1 MREGPLEIL
10 DRARDY
16 FLKSLFDGVD
26 KADSAAEFFLS
37 ARSAQRKG
45 YILSPSDDALVKM
58 FYYVMKD
65 DAEGAVQ
72 TGDMGMDD
80 TGPKMYSDYTKINV
94 SQHLAGQQ
102 LVDGSY
108 QPERIMPPD
117 PAQGLA
123 GFHPR
128 INDGDPDDPY
138 ANHDFFGPDFNPL
151 HGVYHDHVGDFYVN
165 PGADGWMENSQSQ
178 RDHHKELAWDEH
190 NGQESNKFLLDA
202 SHYGNLDGV
211 TNHSL
216 YEQDFANWKI
226 NNDRAIASTRIELE
240 NQGLSDDEIDHQIAL
255 AHINEK
261 KQEWKRNL
269 GFWDYMFGMEW
280 LTPEQRNMAYDH
292 IAFHGTD
299 DSTQMFAGPN
309 TGHAHA
315 DWLPRFKRSFAQRF
329 AGMYDHWVRRP
340 DHVGSGIEQSRIR
353 LPKAAEI
360 IGVDDNFKSLL
371 RHTIPGK
378 GNAYDYL
385 MEYLRERTGIEGKP
399 HHGKP
404 FIHTDSSA
412 EKGGFE
418 PSFANGAKT
427 IQFRSTTRPRKNGK
441 SPDEHYTGINR
452 EMLRL
457 LLNIGD
463 DGKIYQ
469 DGEHPLYSNWEASDS
484 PLSQQEIDKI
494 LERVA
499 SEPKKKFAARI
510 GMDESAMMVGDAI
523 DHTTYPE
530 YVIEGDEKPH
540 ETLSTYWQKPWMK
553 GGMGKPPNQLFDLLH
568 HSSLLYVPK
577 GSKEPKVP
585 VVKKPEGEE
594 KNYGDHFEEM
604 EERETGPM
612 EYDVKRSVHGQ
623 EQSLL
628 FARSKR
634 HISPRYKHDSDGE
647 PITSTPDDGISGG
660 GILGMIAN
668 FAQPHHEF
676 TRMLSQGKEQRVSLT
691 GDAVDAPVNLHP
703 HNVREA
709 TFGIKGHTV
718 RANVGR
724 HATALN
730 PAFVNKL
737 RRLYREA
744 RGKGNEAEAD
754 RIQRM
759 LRDGRGGVLP
769 VENAFSGSGG
779 AYEFERK
786 IAKNAHNYHR
796 IGRLWGL
803 NHAPLS
809 PAPSI
814 QRLGKGGQHTTYD
827 EDDLGRISSVDPEG
841 TSIQD
846 PDDLANYLEGL
857 DRQLKLD
864 LANVERSSMSDEE
877 KSSRKS
883 AFLGEYERKK
893 ERLQAKYSHQPTPFR
908 SSLMMNVLNPPALM
922 TEEGDNRLTM
932 RQAPEAYLSEHE
944 NKLNSLVDEAALI
957 ESQLEAGKRIKFDEE
972 SRKFL
977 DEEGK
982 SIEGRLRPEERDT
995 PTAYD
1000 YGEELSD
1007 EERKELEH
1015 KLHEMNQEIAT
1026 LDRMLEDENKS
1037 TQLHQNDER
1046 VEYEQQVHAAKA
1058 FESAAEHVKKMLGG
1072 AYEQLFDPNLPLP
1085 TLEANVRMFAKMV
1098 NDYLH
1103 VAPHE
1108 SHGLT
1113 MQGIDEHAIERAM
1126 PGAELSSDIKR
1137 VIHDSPVKVGIKDL
1151 MDYKGLVEKLGLPD
1165 YDSNPH
1171 VQHTITNFLDMFE
1184 KKFVE
1189 SGRDPNFQLPVMSV
1203 GQYLKATGK
1212 VDPDMDFEEEIEYLQ
1227 RKVSDP
1233 TSKIQVGEKG
1243 IERRR
1248 LAAELRRI
1256 TNEIDSNVKPF
1267 QGKGTRGIKADIDKL
1282 NEELGLMYHVA
1293 HNPDD
1298 RLTEPTTE
1306 RSGSKMGKKSKDKN
1320 KEQKRKSQ
1328 AFNTKQ
1334 VLHSLLFSDPN
1345 IEPREVK
1352 GLETTQIGFGTVPI
1366 DAFGPNSHSVPS
1378 IYNSNGLRH
1387 EFGERVTPSFNY
1399 RVKPN
1404 GDIEITNNKRPMRLL
1419 QPLQGMWQAISPH
1432 LAHMLHPEYIH
1443 HDGSTVDALLG
1454 AERQGAHNHTDSQGR
1469 VNNMDS
1475 KKVGK
1480 SEIGLAALTNPDVI
1494 RKELGKEVPLLQPMH
1509 RIFKLE
1515 DLQHLRGFTGDWIVS
1530 VMPEGERGFVKKDDD
1545 EISAKPFTLSDE
1557 DKENFKKVTDND
1569 FHADVIKTEE
1579 GYYIFDVIEY
1589 DDKEVHDTVL
1599 HDRIKILRG
1608 GMEGVE
1614 NIHVPSASDTRLT
1627 DDAGLELIVE
1637 DLQKE
1642 HDKLLLRD
1650 AKSTYMVGEMRHP
1663 KWVML
1668 NEGSDVV
1675 LRVLERRGDG
1685 PYTYRLGTG
1694 PITQEEDLGDRAVE
1708 SGGETYM
1715 DVGAAFDSPD
1725 KYNEGDHVRVNI
1737 SNVGETETANGQKL
1751 YTVSSSDIKEEAEG
1765 EGLVSQETLGMLAKS
1780 ESAQWLCEVSRASS
1794 GVRITMPQGDVLY
1807 KCTQTGSMWTVHSP
1821 LASNSYLIRLSESQR
1836 QYWSPVAGALLKAD
1850 LDIREEEG
1858 EESQF
1863 DESGDFAEPLIKPK
1877 KIKDTNWWDE
1887 EQKKKVLVKG
1897 LMLVEKLLKSG
1908 VGSVGQTST
1917 GAMGLGIGYATPI
1930 ESPTGPTNLH
1940 DSKTMPD
1947 FDNKERPGEDYT
1959 IEPGTDDEEPTKHIT
1974 IPLEEGTLEVTSD
1987 SAVVRT

>member
-72 TGDMGMDD
+72 TDDTSMDN

-108 QPERIMPPD
+108 QANRVVPPEPGT
-117 PAQGLA
+117 GLA
-123 GFHPR
+123 GFHPEMV
-128 INDGDPDDPY
+128 DGDPDDAY

-190 NGQESNKFLLDA
+190 NSQESNKFLLDA

-211 TNHSL
+211 TNQSL
-216 YEQDFANWKI
+216 YEQDFDNWKI

-292 IAFHGTD
+292 IAKHGTD

-315 DWLPRFKRSFAQRF
+315 DWLPRFKRNFAQRF
-329 AGMYDHWVRRP
+329 AGMYDHWIRRP
-340 DHVGSGIEQSRIR
+340 DHAGSGIKQSRVR
-353 LPKAAEI
+353 LPEATEI
-360 IGVDDNFKSLL
+360 LGVEDYFNSLL

-385 MEYLRERTGIEGKP
+385 MEYLRERTGIEGQP

-412 EKGGFE
+412 KEGGFE

-441 SPDEHYTGINR
+441 SPDEHYTGING
-452 EMLRL
+452 EMHRL
-457 LLNIGD
+457 LLNID
-463 DGKIYQ
+463 DNGKIYQ
-469 DGEHPLYSNWEASDS
+469 DGEHPLYPNWEASDS

-494 LERVA
+494 LERAA

-510 GMDESAMMVGDAI
+510 GMNESAMMVGDAI

-530 YVIEGDEKPH
+530 YMIEGDERPH
-540 ETLSTYWQKPWMK
+540 ETLSTYWQKPWMQ

-568 HSSLLYVPK
+568 HSSLLHVPK
-577 GSKEPKVP
+577 DSTQPKRPKVE
-585 VVKKPEGEE
+585 KPEGE
-594 KNYGDHFEEM
+594 KDYADYFEEM
-604 EERETGPM
+604 DERETGPM
-612 EYDVKRSVHGQ
+612 EYDVKQNDFGQ

-628 FARSKR
+628 FSRGKR
-634 HISPRYKHDSDGE
+634 HIVPRYEHDSEG
-647 PITSTPDDGISGG
+647 GLLGG
-660 GILGMIAN
+660 GVLGLIAN

-676 TRMLSQGKEQRVSLT
+676 TKLVSEGKEKTVSMT
-691 GDAVDAPVNLHP
+691 GDAADAPINLHP
-703 HNVREA
+703 HNVRDSA
-709 TFGIKGHTV
+709 RQKGHTV

-724 HATALN
+724 HATAIN

-737 RRLYREA
+737 RGLYREA
-744 RGKGNEAEAD
+744 RQRGDDAAAD
-754 RIQRM
+754 QIQRM
-759 LRDGRGGVLP
+759 LLDGRNGVLP
-769 VENAFSGSGG
+769 IENPFRGTGG

-786 IAKNAHNYHR
+786 IARSAHNYHR
-796 IGRLWGL
+796 MGRLWGL

-814 QRLGKGGQHTTYD
+814 QRLGKGGRHTTYD
-827 EDDLGRISSVDPEG
+827 EDDLGRISSVDSEG

-877 KSSRKS
+877 KNSYKS

-908 SSLMMNVLNPPALM
+908 SSLTMNVVNPPALM

-944 NKLNSLVDEAALI
+944 DKLNSITESAA
-957 ESQLEAGKRIKFDEE
+957 QVE
-972 SRKFL
+972 SRL
-977 DEEGK
+977 EDE
-982 SIEGRLRPEERDT
+982 S
-995 PTAYD
+995 
-1000 YGEELSD
+1000 LSD

-1037 TQLHQNDER
+1037 TQLHSNDER

-1137 VIHDSPVKVGIKDL
+1137 VIHDSPNALSLASL
-1151 MDYKGLVEKLGLPD
+1151 MDESGNIGSLDKIREITNMLGLPD

-1171 VQHTITNFLDMFE
+1171 VQHTVNDFIENIFMPKLRA
-1184 KKFVE
+1184 
-1189 SGRDPNFQLPVMSV
+1189 SGDPNFRLPVMSV

-1212 VDPDMDFEEEIEYLQ
+1212 VDPDMDFG
-1227 RKVSDP
+1227 S
-1233 TSKIQVGEKG
+1233 
-1243 IERRR
+1243 
-1248 LAAELRRI
+1248 
-1256 TNEIDSNVKPF
+1256 EIDTLKTRSPKANEELLKLTSQIDTHVKPF
-1267 QGKGTRGIKADIDKL
+1267 QGKGVRGVKADIDKL

-1293 HNPDD
+1293 HSGDH

-1306 RSGSKMGKKSKDKN
+1306 RSGAKTGRKSKESKDEARVSN
-1320 KEQKRKSQ
+1320 
-1328 AFNTKQ
+1328 AYNTQQ
-1334 VLHSLLFSDPN
+1334 VLHSLLFGDPN

-1352 GLETTQIGFGTVPI
+1352 GVNTTQIGFGTVPI

-1432 LAHMLHPEYIH
+1432 LAHMLHPEYSH

-1589 DDKEVHDTVL
+1589 DDKEVHDTAL

-1877 KIKDTNWWDE
+1877 KIKDTNWWNE
-1887 EQKKKVLVKG
+1887 EQRKKVLVKG
-1897 LMLVEKLLKSG
+1897 LILVEKLLKSG

-1959 IEPGTDDEEPTKHIT
+1959 IEPGTDDEEPAKHIT